1 MGTFI
6 RVCMCTVLPAGK
18 DCISRQAEAPPAS
31 ACSAGPFVCLFFNPY
46 GECPRQCSDSLP
58 QFRYL
63 TGGVPAPA
71 SVPKTI

>member
-1 MGTFI
+1 MA
-6 RVCMCTVLPAGK
+6 RSSRYVCARHSLPGQTVVPWQGGG
-18 DCISRQAEAPPAS
+18 SSAS
-31 ACSAGPFVCLFFNPY
+31 ARIAGPFVCLFFNPY
-46 GECPRQCSDSLP
+46 GERSRQCSDSLP